1 MLRKQED
8 RQARAGVGS
17 QVDRTGRTVE
27 GDTTDYRTYISD
39 INRRGSQMSAQTVV
53 ITGAARGQG
62 RSHALAFA
70 ASGMNVALLDVA
82 AQVGSLPYET
92 GTEDDLDE
100 TARLVEEAGGAAL
113 PLRCDVR
120 DADQVASTVETV
132 WSTFGAID
140 TAVVNQGIWS
150 TGRFWEIPEELWVA
164 TYDVNVHGTWRIMK
178 ALAPRLIEQGHGSVV
193 LIGSTSATVATSNYA
208 HYASS
213 KAAVVQLAK
222 IFAVELGGHGVRV
235 NSVSPGLVDTPMIH
249 FQDVYDRLRPGATRE
264 DFLKAGYATTALA
277 GRGHLP
283 ASSVTAAVL
292 WLCSDA
298 ARDVTGLDLV
308 VDAGNRLLPR
318 RNPNPTEVS

>member
-1 MLRKQED
+1 M
-8 RQARAGVGS
+8 G
-17 QVDRTGRTVE
+17 
-27 GDTTDYRTYISD
+27 
-39 INRRGSQMSAQTVV
+39 AQTVLV
-53 ITGAARGQG
+53 TGAARGQG

-70 ASGMNVALLDVA
+70 EQGMNVALLDVA
-82 AQVGSLPYET
+82 GRVAALPYPT
-92 GTEDDLDE
+92 GTQDDLDE
-100 TARLVEEAGGAAL
+100 TARLVDEAGGTAL

-120 DADQVASTVETV
+120 DSAQVEAAVAQV
-132 WSTFGAID
+132 WSRFGSID
-140 TAVVNQGIWS
+140 HAVVNQGIWS
-150 TGRFWEIPEELWVA
+150 TGRFWEISEEQWLA
-164 TYDVNVHGTWRIMK
+164 TYDVNVHGTWRVMK
-178 ALAPRLIEQGHGSVV
+178 ALAPRLIEQRHGSVV

-213 KAAVVQLAK
+213 KAAIVQLAK
-222 IFAVELGGHGVRV
+222 IFAVELGGYGVRV

-264 DFLKAGYATTALA
+264 DFLAAGYATTALA

-283 ASSVTAAVL
+283 AASVTAAVL

-318 RNPNPTEVS
+318 RNPNPTLPDPAADPADPADPATIEAEERQ